1 MHLTI
6 PVDVQ
11 QQEISLDD
19 VNFYPSFEYR
29 STAPVVASDEQVRAV
44 VEILKGASKPLI
56 IVGSAGA
63 YSQSGEAVENLI
75 ETTRVPLMTE
85 GDARGLVSDAHPCC

>member
-1 MHLTI
+1 M
-6 PVDVQ
+6 
-11 QQEISLDD
+11 
-19 VNFYPSFEYR
+19 
-29 STAPVVASDEQVRAV
+29 VASDEQVRAV

-63 YSQSGEAVENLI
+63 YSQSGEALENLI

-85 GDARGLVSDAHPCC
+85 GARAGWSPMLIHTVTDFSTAA

>member
-19 VNFYPSFEYR
+19 VNFYPSSEYR

-44 VEILKGASKPLI
+44 VEILKGGEQAPDYRGKRGGVLPI
-56 IVGSAGA
+56 GRSAGES
-63 YSQSGEAVENLI
+63 Y
-75 ETTRVPLMTE
+75 
-85 GDARGLVSDAHPCC
+85 